1 MSEAGLGLADELRY
15 GFLSPMKTATI
26 ELPDAVFHT
35 LEGEAARQ
43 QQTLAGYIAG
53 LLVRDAASSPPTA
66 PRKEPDLPLI
76 PSSTPGT
83 AHITNALLAEIEAQE
98 DAEHYGRFAGR

>member
-1 MSEAGLGLADELRY
+1 MVW
-15 GFLSPMKTATI
+15 FLNDMKTATI

-35 LEGEAARQ
+35 LEGEAARH
-43 QQTLAGYIAG
+43 QQTLTSYIAG
-53 LLVRDAASSPPTA
+53 LLVRDATSSPPA
-66 PRKEPDLPLI
+66 AVRKEPDLPLI
-76 PSSTPGT
+76 RSSAPGT

>member
-1 MSEAGLGLADELRY
+1 
-15 GFLSPMKTATI
+15 MKTATI
-26 ELPDAVFHT
+26 ELSDAVFLT

-53 LLVRDAASSPPTA
+53 LLVRDAISPPPATE
-66 PRKEPDLPLI
+66 RKEPVLPLI
-76 PSSTPGT
+76 RSSEPGT

>member
-1 MSEAGLGLADELRY
+1 MVW
-15 GFLSPMKTATI
+15 FLNDMKTATI

-35 LEGEAARQ
+35 LEGEAARH
-43 QQTLAGYIAG
+43 QQTLTSYIAA
-53 LLVRDAASSPPTA
+53 LLARDATSSPPA
-66 PRKEPDLPLI
+66 AVRKELDLPLI
-76 PSSTPGT
+76 RSSAPGT